1 MFCFCFFF
9 LIYPCSPPIA
19 ILILVFSLL
28 RYSSVFSETCYM
40 EDQCQPPAAEPKAS
54 KRPREAQAS
63 QPLVAELAKPKQLAP
78 VSKARAIE
86 RAEVRRQV
94 EALMAPSPKFSAMP
108 SRGTGSIRVLAPAE
122 MDTSSETSENV
133 DMEAESEESENVD
146 MEAESESTAGRRHG
160 PKGVCMPRIRQGL
173 APSYDQ
179 MSAC

>member
-1 MFCFCFFF
+1 
-9 LIYPCSPPIA
+9 
-19 ILILVFSLL
+19 
-28 RYSSVFSETCYM
+28 M
-40 EDQCQPPAAEPKAS
+40 EDKSQPHEAEPKAS
-54 KRPREAQAS
+54 KRPREEAEAS
-63 QPLVAELAKPKQLAP
+63 QPSVAEPARPKQLAP
-78 VSKARAIE
+78 ISKARHIQ
-86 RAEVRRQV
+86 RQV
-94 EALMAPSPKFSAMP
+94 EALMPSPKWSVMP
-108 SRGTGSIRVLAPAE
+108 SRGTGIIRVLTPAE

>member
-1 MFCFCFFF
+1 
-9 LIYPCSPPIA
+9 
-19 ILILVFSLL
+19 
-28 RYSSVFSETCYM
+28 M

-54 KRPREAQAS
+54 KRPREAKAS

-133 DMEAESEESENVD
+133 DMEAESE
-146 MEAESESTAGRRHG
+146 STAGRRHG